1 MAVDKGPDVDD
12 DLLAH
17 VGPALVRG
25 AEPARVLGINLGD
38 FCCW

>member
-17 VGPALVRG
+17 VGAALVGRR
-25 AEPARVLGINLGD
+25 AHVRQ
-38 FCCW
+38 